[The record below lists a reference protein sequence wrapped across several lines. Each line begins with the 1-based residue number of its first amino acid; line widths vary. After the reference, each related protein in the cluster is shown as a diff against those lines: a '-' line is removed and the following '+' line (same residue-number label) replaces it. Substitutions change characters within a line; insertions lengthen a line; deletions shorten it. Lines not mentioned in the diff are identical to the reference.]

1 MPPAADDR
9 APDGRDPDTPV
20 AVPPDDPTAVV
31 PASSSPTRPV
41 MADADF
47 PGNDPETW
55 SLFVQYHRTRDRSLR
70 NGLIE
75 RHMALAEGLA
85 RPYAR
90 RGEPFDDLRQVAML
104 GLLKAVDRFDPERE
118 IPFASF
124 AIPTIRGELRR
135 HFRDRGWTIKVPRRL
150 QELHLELD
158 AIAAKV
164 SQEQG
169 RPPTVHEIATA
180 AGVSD
185 EAVLEAMEVSDLYR
199 PRSLDAPARSEA
211 GGSVADGLGR
221 DDHGLSDAEAR
232 VALRSMLQEL
242 SERDRRIVYLRYFEE
257 MTQSE
262 IAERVGISQM
272 HVSRLLTRSL
282 EILANTLEP

>member
-1 MPPAADDR
+1 MPHAPEERTHDAPPA
-9 APDGRDPDTPV
+9 
-20 AVPPDDPTAVV
+20 
-31 PASSSPTRPV
+31 RPV

-55 SLFVQYHRTRDRSLR
+55 SMFVQYQRSRDRDLR
-70 NGLIE
+70 NALIE
-75 RHMALAEGLA
+75 RHRGPAEGLA

-169 RPPTVHEIATA
+169 RPPTVSEIATA

-199 PRSLDAPARSEA
+199 PHSLDAPVRTEA
-211 GGSVADGLGR
+211 G
-221 DDHGLSDAEAR
+221 
-232 VALRSMLQEL
+232 
-242 SERDRRIVYLRYFEE
+242 
-257 MTQSE
+257 
-262 IAERVGISQM
+262 
-272 HVSRLLTRSL
+272 
-282 EILANTLEP
+282 

>member
-1 MPPAADDR
+1 MPTSAGERPEDVHHRVDEPA
-9 APDGRDPDTPV
+9 
-20 AVPPDDPTAVV
+20 
-31 PASSSPTRPV
+31 RPV
-41 MADADF
+41 MDDADF

-55 SLFVQYHRTRDRSLR
+55 TMFVRYRRDRDRALR
-70 NGLIE
+70 NALIE
-75 RHMALAEGLA
+75 RHMVLAEGLA

-104 GLLKAVDRFDPERE
+104 GLLKAVDRFDPHRE

-135 HFRDRGWTIKVPRRL
+135 HFRDHGWTIKVPRRL

-158 AIAAKV
+158 AIAGKV
-164 SQEQG
+164 AQELG
-169 RPPTVHEIATA
+169 RPATVSEIARA

-185 EAVLEAMEVSDLYR
+185 EDVLEAMEVSDLYR
-199 PRSLDAPARSEA
+199 PHSLDAPARGDGA
-211 GGSVADGLGR
+211 GGAVAESLGR
-221 DDHGLSDAEAR
+221 EDHALDDAETR
-232 VALRSMLQEL
+232 LALRTMLQQL

-262 IAERVGISQM
+262 IAEQVGISQM
-272 HVSRLLTRSL
+272 HVSRLLARSL
-282 EILANTLEP
+282 EVLAAALDR

>member
-1 MPPAADDR
+1 MLPPADDR
-9 APDGRDPDTPV
+9 AEVGRDPDAITS
-20 AVPPDDPTAVV
+20 DDPTPDAPV
-31 PASSSPTRPV
+31 SSAPTRPV

-55 SLFVQYHRTRDRSLR
+55 ALFVRYQRTRERPLR
-70 NGLIE
+70 NALIE
-75 RHMALAEGLA
+75 RHMTLAEGLA
-85 RPYAR
+85 GPYAR
-90 RGEPFDDLRQVAML
+90 RGEAFDDLRQVAML
-104 GLLKAVDRFDPERE
+104 GLLKAVDRFDPDRE

-169 RPPTVHEIATA
+169 RPPTVSEIAAT

-199 PRSLDAPARSEA
+199 PRSLDAPARTEA
-211 GGSVADGLGR
+211 GGSVADGLGS
-221 DDHGLSDAEAR
+221 DDHTLTDAEAR

-242 SERDRRIVYLRYFEE
+242 SERDRRIVCLRYFEE
-257 MTQSE
+257 LTQSE
-262 IAERVGISQM
+262 IAEQVGISQM
-272 HVSRLLTRSL
+272 HVSRLLARSL
-282 EILANTLEP
+282 EVLAAALER

>member
-1 MPPAADDR
+1 ME
-9 APDGRDPDTPV
+9 
-20 AVPPDDPTAVV
+20 
-31 PASSSPTRPV
+31 
-41 MADADF
+41 DADF

-55 SLFVQYHRTRDRSLR
+55 SMFVRYQRTRDRAVR
-70 NGLIE
+70 NALIE
-75 RHMALAEGLA
+75 RHMGLAEGLA

-158 AIAAKV
+158 AIAGKV

-169 RPPTVHEIATA
+169 RPPTVTEIAAA
-180 AGVSD
+180 AGVGTED
-185 EAVLEAMEVSDLYR
+185 VLEAMEVSDLYR

-211 GGSVADGLGR
+211 GGSVAEALGAEDR
-221 DDHGLSDAEAR
+221 ALGNAEAR
-232 VALRSMLQEL
+232 LALRSMLQEL

-257 MTQSE
+257 LTQSE
-262 IAERVGISQM
+262 IADQVGISQM
-272 HVSRLLTRSL
+272 HVSRLLARSL
-282 EILANTLEP
+282 EVLAATLEA

>member
-1 MPPAADDR
+1 MDD
-9 APDGRDPDTPV
+9 AN
-20 AVPPDDPTAVV
+20 
-31 PASSSPTRPV
+31 
-41 MADADF
+41 F
-47 PGNDPETW
+47 PGNDQETW
-55 SLFVQYHRTRDRSLR
+55 SLFVRYHRTRERELR
-70 NGLIE
+70 NALIE
-75 RHMALAEGLA
+75 RHMGLAEGLA

-104 GLLKAVDRFDPERE
+104 GLLKAVERFEPDRE

-164 SQEQG
+164 AQEQG
-169 RPPTVHEIATA
+169 RPPTVTEIATV

-185 EAVLEAMEVSDLYR
+185 EAVLEAIEVSDLYR
-199 PRSLDAPARSEA
+199 PRSLDAPARSEV
-211 GGSVADGLGR
+211 GGSVADGLGS
-221 DDHGLSDAEAR
+221 DDHAITDAEAR
-232 VALRSMLQEL
+232 VALRAMLQEL

-257 MTQSE
+257 LTQSE
-262 IAERVGISQM
+262 IAERVGVSQM

-282 EILANTLEP
+282 EILATTLEP

>member
-1 MPPAADDR
+1 
-9 APDGRDPDTPV
+9 
-20 AVPPDDPTAVV
+20 
-31 PASSSPTRPV
+31 
-41 MADADF
+41 
-47 PGNDPETW
+47 
-55 SLFVQYHRTRDRSLR
+55 
-70 NGLIE
+70 
-75 RHMALAEGLA
+75 
-85 RPYAR
+85 
-90 RGEPFDDLRQVAML
+90 ML
-104 GLLKAVDRFDPERE
+104 GLLKAVDRFDPDRE

-164 SQEQG
+164 AQDQG
-169 RPPTVHEIATA
+169 RPPTVAEIATA

-185 EAVLEAMEVSDLYR
+185 EEVLEAMEVSDLYR

-211 GGSVADGLGR
+211 GGSVADGLGG
-221 DDHGLSDAEAR
+221 DDHGLTDAEAR
-232 VALRSMLQEL
+232 VALRAMLQEL

-262 IAERVGISQM
+262 IAEQVGISQM

-282 EILANTLEP
+282 EILATTLER

>member
-1 MPPAADDR
+1 MDD
-9 APDGRDPDTPV
+9 T
-20 AVPPDDPTAVV
+20 
-31 PASSSPTRPV
+31 
-41 MADADF
+41 DF

-55 SLFVQYHRTRDRSLR
+55 ALFVRYHRTRIRSVR
-70 NGLIE
+70 NALIE

-104 GLLKAVDRFDPERE
+104 GLLKAVDRFDPDRE

-169 RPPTVHEIATA
+169 RPPTVAEIATA

-199 PRSLDAPARSEA
+199 PRSLDAPARTEA
-211 GGSVADGLGR
+211 GGSVADGLGA
-221 DDHGLSDAEAR
+221 DDDGLTDAESR

-257 MTQSE
+257 LTQSE
-262 IAERVGISQM
+262 IAEQVGISQM
-272 HVSRLLTRSL
+272 HVSRLLARSL
-282 EILANTLEP
+282 EVLGTALER

>member
-1 MPPAADDR
+1 M
-9 APDGRDPDTPV
+9 
-20 AVPPDDPTAVV
+20 
-31 PASSSPTRPV
+31 PASAEDRRSDAGTPAEAGARPARPV
-41 MADADF
+41 MDDADF

-55 SLFVQYHRTRDRSLR
+55 ELFVRYHRTRERSLR
-70 NGLIE
+70 NDLIE

-164 SQEQG
+164 AQEQG
-169 RPPTVHEIATA
+169 RPPTVPEIAAA

-221 DDHGLSDAEAR
+221 EDHALSDAEAR

-272 HVSRLLTRSL
+272 HVSRLLSRSL
-282 EILANTLEP
+282 EILATTLER

>member
-1 MPPAADDR
+1 MH
-9 APDGRDPDTPV
+9 
-20 AVPPDDPTAVV
+20 
-31 PASSSPTRPV
+31 
-41 MADADF
+41 DADF

-55 SLFVQYHRTRDRSLR
+55 ELFVRYHRARDRKLR
-70 NGLIE
+70 NLLIE

-158 AIAAKV
+158 AIAATV
-164 SQEQG
+164 AQEEG
-169 RPPTVHEIATA
+169 RPPTVAEIAHA
-180 AGVSD
+180 AKVSEED
-185 EAVLEAMEVSDLYR
+185 VLEAMEVSDLYR

-211 GGSVADGLGR
+211 GGSVADGLGG
-221 DDHGLSDAEAR
+221 DDDELSDAEAR
-232 VALRSMLQEL
+232 VALRAMLQQL

-262 IAERVGISQM
+262 IAEQVGISQM
-272 HVSRLLTRSL
+272 HVSRLLSRSL
-282 EILANTLEP
+282 EILATTLDR

>member
-1 MPPAADDR
+1 MD
-9 APDGRDPDTPV
+9 
-20 AVPPDDPTAVV
+20 
-31 PASSSPTRPV
+31 
-41 MADADF
+41 DADF

-55 SLFVQYHRTRDRSLR
+55 SLFVRYHRTRDRALR
-70 NGLIE
+70 NALIE

-104 GLLKAVDRFDPERE
+104 GLLKAVDRFDPDRE

-164 SQEQG
+164 VPG
-169 RPPTVHEIATA
+169 
-180 AGVSD
+180 AGSPAD
-185 EAVLEAMEVSDLYR
+185 RA
-199 PRSLDAPARSEA
+199 PRSPPRPACPTRRCSRRWRCRTSTGRVRSTRRRGARPAAPSPTGSAATTTRST
-211 GGSVADGLGR
+211 
-221 DDHGLSDAEAR
+221 DAEAR

-262 IAERVGISQM
+262 IAEQVGHQPDARVAPAHPQPRDPRRPRSNREIGHVAGCRRRDRGYRIASDERSTRGIRPTS
-272 HVSRLLTRSL
+272 
-282 EILANTLEP
+282 

>member
-1 MPPAADDR
+1 MPSAPDDR
-9 APDGRDPDTPV
+9 
-20 AVPPDDPTAVV
+20 TATHV
-31 PASSSPTRPV
+31 PARPV
-41 MADADF
+41 MDDADF

-55 SLFVQYHRTRDRSLR
+55 SLFIRYHRTRERPLR
-70 NGLIE
+70 NALIE
-75 RHMALAEGLA
+75 RHMTLADGLA

-104 GLLKAVDRFDPERE
+104 GLLKAVDRFDPDRE

-158 AIAAKV
+158 AIAARV
-164 SQEQG
+164 AQDQG
-169 RPPTVHEIATA
+169 RPPTVAEIATA
-180 AGVSD
+180 ANVSD
-185 EAVLEAMEVSDLYR
+185 EDVLEAMEVSDLYR

-211 GGSVADGLGR
+211 GGSVADGLGA
-221 DDHGLSDAEAR
+221 DDHALTDAESR
-232 VALRSMLQEL
+232 VALRSMLQQL
-242 SERDRRIVYLRYFEE
+242 SERDRRIVYLRFFEE

-262 IAERVGISQM
+262 IAEQVGISQM

-282 EILANTLEP
+282 EILATTLEP

>member
-1 MPPAADDR
+1 MPPAPEDGTH
-9 APDGRDPDTPV
+9 AP
-20 AVPPDDPTAVV
+20 PPA
-31 PASSSPTRPV
+31 RPV
-41 MADADF
+41 MNDAAF

-55 SLFVQYHRTRDRSLR
+55 SLFVRYHRTRDRELR
-70 NGLIE
+70 NTLIE

-104 GLLKAVDRFDPERE
+104 GLLKSVDRFDPDRE

-164 SQEQG
+164 AQERG
-169 RPPTVHEIATA
+169 RPATVAEIAGA
-180 AGVSD
+180 AGVSSED
-185 EAVLEAMEVSDLYR
+185 VLEAMEVS
-199 PRSLDAPARSEA
+199 
-211 GGSVADGLGR
+211 
-221 DDHGLSDAEAR
+221 
-232 VALRSMLQEL
+232 
-242 SERDRRIVYLRYFEE
+242 
-257 MTQSE
+257 
-262 IAERVGISQM
+262 
-272 HVSRLLTRSL
+272 
-282 EILANTLEP
+282 

>member
-1 MPPAADDR
+1 MPPAPDDR
-9 APDGRDPDTPV
+9 TLE
-20 AVPPDDPTAVV
+20 
-31 PASSSPTRPV
+31 PAPTRPQ
-41 MADADF
+41 MKDADF
-47 PGNDPETW
+47 PGNDAETW
-55 SLFVQYHRTRDRSLR
+55 DLFVRYQRSRARSLR
-70 NGLIE
+70 NDLIE
-75 RHMALAEGLA
+75 RHMSLAEGLA

-104 GLLKAVDRFDPERE
+104 GLLKAVDRFDPARE

-164 SQEQG
+164 AQEQG
-169 RPPTVHEIATA
+169 RPATVAEIAHA
-180 AGVSD
+180 AGVSSED
-185 EAVLEAMEVSDLYR
+185 VLEAMEVSDLYR

-221 DDHGLSDAEAR
+221 EDDELTDAEAR

-262 IAERVGISQM
+262 IAEQVGISQM
-272 HVSRLLTRSL
+272 HVSRLLSRSL
-282 EILANTLEP
+282 EILATTLDR